1 MDADRTKFH
10 LFAMLFETTCAQC
23 LLMEAGLDKLQNN
36 KIKKIMSPSGYVTH
50 SLRGGGHKNMKKPK
64 TANNNINNSG

>member
-36 KIKKIMSPSGYVTH
+36 KIKKLCLLQAM
-50 SLRGGGHKNMKKPK
+50 LRIASGGGGGTK
-64 TANNNINNSG
+64 T